1 MSQFMRRQD
10 DQTAVAADVAGN
22 TGLRGAGMYP
32 GHRYVMAALKE
43 SPGGLL
49 SLEPQIELGP

>member
-1 MSQFMRRQD
+1 MRQGG
-10 DQTAVAADVAGN
+10 QTAVV
-22 TGLRGAGMYP
+22 
-32 GHRYVMAALKE
+32 AALKE